1 MSLSD
6 HYVLLVEDDELM
18 RISLEDRLR
27 LEGVPVVVAA
37 DMADALK
44 QLETTHVDL
53 VVTDI
58 RLPDGTGKD
67 IFEWV
72 AMRRPGLPVMLM
84 TAFGSVADAVALV
97 KAGAVDYLEKPF
109 DMAAFVERVR
119 RALRDQAPALG
130 GNWEGALGSCPA
142 IRRIERLVARM
153 GGADSPVL
161 ITGEWGTG
169 KKVLARM
176 IHATG
181 ARAHGPFVKVNCS
194 GVGAEP
200 LAAELFGTPEAPG
213 AFARA
218 QGGTLFLDEV
228 ADLSAELQ
236 HRLLAEVQAGATDR
250 SRARLIAA
258 TRADPAAAVQ
268 QGLLRNDLYWRV
280 SVLTIHIPPLRERPE
295 DIGFLARRMLPDLAR
310 RVGRVAPALSAGAE
324 ARLRSMPL
332 PGNTRELRNLLERA
346 LSFCSGARIEEVD
359 FTPLETEAEQVQA
372 ASAAPSLREAV
383 DEAERL
389 AIRTA
394 LEAHGWAIQK
404 AADALGI
411 SRKNLWEKM
420 RRHGIDRDDDPVE

>member
-37 DMADALK
+37 DISEALRR
-44 QLETTHVDL
+44 LETTHVDL

-67 IFEWV
+67 IFEWI
-72 AMRRPGLPVMLM
+72 ALRRPGLPVMLM

-109 DMAAFVERVR
+109 DMTAFVERVR
-119 RALRDQAPALG
+119 RVLRDQAPALG
-130 GNWEGALGSCPA
+130 GEWESALGASA
-142 IRRIERLVARM
+142 AVRSIERMVARM
-153 GGADSPVL
+153 SGADSPVL
-161 ITGEWGTG
+161 ITGEWGVG
-169 KKVLARM
+169 KKVLAQM
-176 IHATG
+176 IHATS
-181 ARAHGPFVKVNCS
+181 ARSQATFVKVNCS
-194 GVGAEP
+194 GVPSER
-200 LAAELFGTPEAPG
+200 LASELFGSSEAPG

-218 QGGTLFLDEV
+218 QGGTIFLDEV
-228 ADLSAELQ
+228 SDLPTDLQ
-236 HRLLAEVQAGATDR
+236 HRLLAEVQAAATDR

-258 TRADPAAAVQ
+258 TRSDPAASVQ
-268 QGLLRNDLYWRV
+268 QGHLRNDLYWRI
-280 SVLTIHIPPLRERPE
+280 SVLTIHIPPLRERPD

-310 RVGRVAPALSAGAE
+310 RVGRVAPGLSPGAE
-324 ARLRSMPL
+324 ARLRVMPL
-332 PGNTRELRNLLERA
+332 PGNTRELRNVLERG
-346 LSFCSGARIEEVD
+346 LSFCSGARIEESDLV
-359 FTPLETEAEQVQA
+359 PLATDAEEGRGA
-372 ASAAPSLREAV
+372 AAAPSLRESV
-383 DEAERL
+383 DEAERV

-394 LEAHGWAIQK
+394 LESNGWAIQK

-420 RRHGIDRDDDPVE
+420 RRHGIDRADEPAG

>member
-27 LEGVPVVVAA
+27 LEGVPVVAVADLA
-37 DMADALK
+37 EAFGH
-44 QLETTHVDL
+44 LESAHVDL

-67 IFEWV
+67 IFEWI
-72 AMRRPGLPVMLM
+72 AARRPGLPVMLM

-109 DMAAFVERVR
+109 DMAAFVERVQ
-119 RALRDQAPALG
+119 RALREQAPALG
-130 GNWEGALGSCPA
+130 GEWEGALGSCPA
-142 IRRIERLVARM
+142 IRRVERLVARM

-176 IHATG
+176 IHATS

-194 GVGAEP
+194 GIASER
-200 LAAELFGTPEAPG
+200 LAAELFGAPEAPG

-228 ADLSAELQ
+228 ADLPAELQ
-236 HRLLAEVQAGATDR
+236 HRLLTEIQAAADR
-250 SRARLIAA
+250 SRARLIVA
-258 TRADPAAAVQ
+258 TRSDPAAAVQ
-268 QGLLRNDLYWRV
+268 QGHLRNDLYWRV
-280 SVLTIHIPPLRERPE
+280 SVQPIHIPPLRERPE
-295 DIGFLARRMLPDLAR
+295 DIGVLARRMLPDLAR
-310 RVGRVAPALSAGAE
+310 RAGRVAPGLSAAAE
-324 ARLRSMPL
+324 ARLRAMPL
-332 PGNTRELRNLLERA
+332 PGNARELRNILERA
-346 LSFCSGARIEEVD
+346 LPFCSGARIEEAD
-359 FTPLETEAEQVQA
+359 LTPLETEEGEALA
-372 ASAAPSLREAV
+372 TSAVPSLRETV
-383 DEAERL
+383 DEAERI

-394 LEAHGWAIQK
+394 LETHGWAIQK

-420 RRHGIDRDDDPVE
+420 RRHGIDRGDETVG